1 MLGACHGPEGGGGG
15 GVHRASRIASHS
27 PTHACMP
34 SGPTAATLPA
44 IPSTKH
50 QAPFLLRQV
59 LKSCKQQQQGQAR
72 RPHRQG
78 HRRQGETQ
86 GNERDGQA
94 HALPAAAGA
103 AASVKDRP
111 LSTARALTAGERAS
125 DGKTRT
131 TQREGEREREQQTNR
146 RRQPHTHNNSSS
158 EQRAGEIRRPSVV
171 GKWPERPK
179 KQEPAGLDFVFALPS
194 KTQ

>member
-94 HALPAAAGA
+94 HALPAAAAGA

-131 TQREGEREREQQTNR
+131 TDRERGGERENSR
-146 RRQPHTHNNSSS
+146 RTDADSPTHTTTAAAAAAASGGNSPP
-158 EQRAGEIRRPSVV
+158 ARRGNLRRS
-171 GKWPERPK
+171 KSRP
-179 KQEPAGLDFVFALPS
+179 G
-194 KTQ
+194 

>member
-94 HALPAAAGA
+94 HALPAAAAAGA

-131 TQREGEREREQQTNR
+131 TDRERGGERENNRQTDADS
-146 RRQPHTHNNSSS
+146 QPHTTAAAAATTAAAVSGGNS
-158 EQRAGEIRRPSVV
+158 EEARAGRAS
-171 GKWPERPK
+171 
-179 KQEPAGLDFVFALPS
+179 GLYEGI
-194 KTQ
+194 

>member
-1 MLGACHGPEGGGGG
+1 MMLGACHGPEGGGGG

-94 HALPAAAGA
+94 HALPAAAGGA

-131 TQREGEREREQQTNR
+131 TDRQTDRQREREREREKEREKERKRERKKERKTDGTKASRNDKK
-146 RRQPHTHNNSSS
+146 N
-158 EQRAGEIRRPSVV
+158 EIH
-171 GKWPERPK
+171 K
-179 KQEPAGLDFVFALPS
+179 
-194 KTQ
+194 

>member
-59 LKSCKQQQQGQAR
+59 LKSCKQQQGQAR

-146 RRQPHTHNNSSS
+146 RRQPHTQQQPQ
-158 EQRAGEIRRPSVV
+158 QRAGEIRRPRAVV
-171 GKWPERPK
+171 PHFGSGSG
-179 KQEPAGLDFVFALPS
+179 GLRISAQDP
-194 KTQ
+194 

>member
-1 MLGACHGPEGGGGG
+1 MMLGACHGPEGGGGG

-94 HALPAAAGA
+94 HALPAAAAAGA

-131 TQREGEREREQQTNR
+131 TDRERGGERERTADKQT
-146 RRQPHTHNNSSS
+146 QTAPHTTAAAAASASGGNLPPTRRGTPLGSGS
-158 EQRAGEIRRPSVV
+158 E
-171 GKWPERPK
+171 
-179 KQEPAGLDFVFALPS
+179 GLRISAQDP
-194 KTQ
+194 

>member
-15 GVHRASRIASHS
+15 GGVHGASRLASHS

-94 HALPAAAGA
+94 HALPAAA
-103 AASVKDRP
+103 ASVKDRP

-131 TQREGEREREQQTNR
+131 TEESERGGERERTADKQT
-146 RRQPHTHNNSSS
+146 QTAPHTQQHQQ
-158 EQRAGEIRRPSVV
+158 QRAGEIRRPRAVV
-171 GKWPERPK
+171 PHFGSEGRRISAQGP
-179 KQEPAGLDFVFALPS
+179 
-194 KTQ
+194 

>member
-1 MLGACHGPEGGGGG
+1 MMLGACHGPEGGGG

-94 HALPAAAGA
+94 HALPAAGAA

-131 TQREGEREREQQTNR
+131 TDRERGGEREENSRQTDADS
-146 RRQPHTHNNSSS
+146 PTHNNNSSS
-158 EQRAGEIRRPSVV
+158 S
-171 GKWPERPK
+171 ER
-179 KQEPAGLDFVFALPS
+179 G
-194 KTQ
+194 

>member
-1 MLGACHGPEGGGGG
+1 MMLGACHGPEGGGGG

-94 HALPAAAGA
+94 HALPAAAAGGAA

-131 TQREGEREREQQTNR
+131 TDRQTDRQTHRENSRQTDADS
-146 RRQPHTHNNSSS
+146 PTHTHTTAAASAAAAASGGNSPP
-158 EQRAGEIRRPSVV
+158 ARRGNLRRS
-171 GKWPERPK
+171 KSRP
-179 KQEPAGLDFVFALPS
+179 G
-194 KTQ
+194 